1 MSMSDEYEGPLSR
14 HYDAL
19 YGVMRDPCGDAAF
32 YRALAQE
39 IGGPLLE
46 LGCGT
51 GRVLLPIAALGI
63 PCVGLD
69 ASPAMLAALRAKNPP
84 PNLELVEGRMESFD
98 LGGRRFRLVTCPFR
112 AFQHLLDV
120 PSQLAALAAV
130 RRHLAPG
137 GAFAFDVFDPKLAWL
152 ASPAE
157 TERLDATFTMDG
169 IQIRRF
175 ARTRADPAAQILE
188 VTFRFEPDQDGGN
201 KTVRLR
207 WFYRYEIEHLLARA
221 GFTDVTVYG
230 GYDRRPWRPEG
241 ETVLV
246 ARAP

>member
-1 MSMSDEYEGPLSR
+1 M
-14 HYDAL
+14 
-19 YGVMRDPCGDAAF
+19 V
-32 YRALAQE
+32 
-39 IGGPLLE
+39 
-46 LGCGT
+46 
-51 GRVLLPIAALGI
+51 
-63 PCVGLD
+63 
-69 ASPAMLAALRAKNPP
+69 
-84 PNLELVEGRMESFD
+84 
-98 LGGRRFRLVTCPFR
+98 
-112 AFQHLLDV
+112 
-120 PSQLAALAAV
+120 
-130 RRHLAPG
+130 
-137 GAFAFDVFDPKLAWL
+137 
-152 ASPAE
+152 
-157 TERLDATFTMDG
+157 G